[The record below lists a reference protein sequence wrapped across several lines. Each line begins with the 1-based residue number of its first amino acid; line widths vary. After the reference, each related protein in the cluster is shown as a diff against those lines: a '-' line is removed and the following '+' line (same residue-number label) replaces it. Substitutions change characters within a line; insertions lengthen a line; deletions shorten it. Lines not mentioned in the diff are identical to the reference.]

1 MTSPNAR
8 KPNDKTISNIGI
20 LLRLVNWTVF
30 PMIGGSIRG
39 RYNEIVIPINPIAIV
54 CIAMSHKANRYTS

>member
-8 KPNDKTISNIGI
+8 KPNDKTISNNGI

-39 RYNEIVIPINPIAIV
+39 RYSDIVIPMNPIAIV
-54 CIAMSHKANRYTS
+54 CIAMSYEANRNTS